1 MDAVTAEAMAPPL
14 RFPWTRVWPLAA
26 AFPALFVWMAF
37 QSFEPQISAGGPD
50 LYGWFEMLVPM
61 ATEWV
66 AGGLLTT
73 LAVTAWSLRRVRLG

>member
-1 MDAVTAEAMAPPL
+1 
-14 RFPWTRVWPLAA
+14 
-26 AFPALFVWMAF
+26 MAF